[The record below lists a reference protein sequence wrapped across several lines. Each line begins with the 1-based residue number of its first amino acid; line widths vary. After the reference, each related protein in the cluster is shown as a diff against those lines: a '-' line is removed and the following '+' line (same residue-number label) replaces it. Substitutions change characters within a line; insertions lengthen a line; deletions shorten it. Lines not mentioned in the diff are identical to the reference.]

1 MNKPAKIT
9 QAEFYERMVARN
21 SSDSILVTGADGL
34 IEWVNDAF
42 TRMSGFAADEVIG
55 RTPGELL
62 QGPDTETATVKAVAA
77 ALADRRPIV
86 TEILNYHKN
95 GDPYW
100 IEMNIT
106 PVFDSSGRHTHFM
119 SIERDITERKALE
132 RERGELIHREKHRES
147 ERQLLSQV
155 SEWLYSAKSL
165 DELLL
170 VARRAL
176 STLIPEAEGSLYIYS
191 DSRDTLEV
199 ASSWGDTRTIEPV
212 DPDACW
218 ALRRGRAYSFGTRA
232 IEFACEH
239 VENEDHPFF
248 CLPIVADGETIGMLH
263 LRFTSFLLQSMDRKM
278 IQTFIEHR
286 WKLSLLCAEQ
296 MSLAIANV
304 RLRQVLLD
312 QSVRDPLTNLWNRR
326 WLLETTNRMLAQA
339 RNGETELAI
348 ISLDIDH
355 FKSFN
360 DRFGHDAGDLVLRE
374 VADLLVDVARDR
386 GAACRTGGEEFVL
399 LCPGLEHDAA
409 MYLAEEIRSG
419 LALLNPTYD
428 GKPLPPI
435 TVSAGVANYRRGDS
449 ANGIL
454 RAADTALYT
463 AKEEGRDRVISSTAS
478 QNQPPGKSL
487 GAPTPPAP

>member
-9 QAEFYERMVARN
+9 GSDYYERMVARN
-21 SSDSILVTGADGL
+21 STDSIVVTGTDKL

-42 TRMSGFAADEVIG
+42 TLMSGFSFDEVVG
-55 RTPGELL
+55 RSPGQLL
-62 QGPDTETATVKAVAA
+62 QGRDTDPGTVKTVSL
-77 ALADRRPIV
+77 ALSERRPIV
-86 TEILNYHKN
+86 TEILNYHKD
-95 GDPYW
+95 GRPYW

-106 PVFDSSGRHTHFM
+106 PVFDASGRHTHYM

-132 RERGELIHREKHRES
+132 QDRLELIQREKHSEG

-199 ASSWGDTRTIEPV
+199 ASSWGDTRSIEPV
-212 DPDACW
+212 DPDDCW

-232 IEFACEH
+232 IEFGCKH

-263 LRFTSFLLQSMDRKM
+263 LRFTSFHLKTMDRKM
-278 IQTFIEHR
+278 IQTFIDHR
-286 WKLSLLCAEQ
+286 WKLALLCAEQ

-312 QSVRDPLTNLWNRR
+312 QSVRDPLTDLWNRR
-326 WLLETTNRMLAQA
+326 WLLETTNKMIAQA
-339 RNGETELAI
+339 RTGDTELAI

-374 VADLLVDVARDR
+374 VADLLVDVSR
-386 GAACRTGGEEFVL
+386 EE
-399 LCPGLEHDAA
+399 P
-409 MYLAEEIRSG
+409 S
-419 LALLNPTYD
+419 
-428 GKPLPPI
+428 
-435 TVSAGVANYRRGDS
+435 
-449 ANGIL
+449 
-454 RAADTALYT
+454 
-463 AKEEGRDRVISSTAS
+463 
-478 QNQPPGKSL
+478 
-487 GAPTPPAP
+487 